1 MEDLEMKDS
10 LLSEKPGW
18 IRRVFG
24 LESAKLIACDARP
37 GEGWARPEPFN
48 FLYRGKLGGLF
59 LQTGHR
65 TWREISRQEA
75 RALFERLPVVLEDSA
90 RPWLSDGGEK

>member
-1 MEDLEMKDS
+1 MEDLEMQES
-10 LLSEKPGW
+10 LRSEKPGW

-24 LESAKLIACDARP
+24 LESATLIACDARR
-37 GEGWARPEPFN
+37 GEGWERPEPFH

-59 LQTGHR
+59 LQTGHS
-65 TWREISRQEA
+65 TWREIPREEA

-90 RPWLSDGGEK
+90 RSWLSDVGKE